1 MDLDSLIERKRER
14 FEQLEREIADPRL
27 FENRKRAGEIMRE
40 HASIKELLGRWKR
53 LETAR
58 RQLDDNRELATS
70 RDVEIAAMADDEIP
84 DLEERVTDLER
95 EIQID
100 LLPPD
105 ENEDRDAIV
114 EIRAGTGGS
123 EAAIFAADL
132 YRMYNRY
139 AEAAGLK
146 TEDLESSPSEL
157 GGLKEVIFRVSGE
170 SVFRKLRYE
179 SGVHR
184 VQRVPATE
192 AQGRI
197 HTSTATVA
205 VLPEAQD
212 VDVEL
217 KPDDLRIEVSRAG
230 GPGGQGVNTTDSAV
244 QVLHIPTGR
253 IVRCQDGRS
262 QIKNKERALSILRA
276 RLLERKQRE
285 EAEKYSAQ
293 RRGQIGTGGRE
304 EKIRTYNFP
313 QNRVTDHRI
322 GLTLYNLDRV
332 MEGDLG
338 ELIRAL
344 QVADVAERLKESA
357 VLSELESS
365 SPLRISLHQFEA
377 DSARNLLT
385 TLRLDYERMTVLD
398 VLQSTTAYFKKR
410 GIENPRLNAEH
421 LLAHALGRTRMELYL
436 EFERTLGEV
445 ELAPL
450 RKLVQRRGEGEPLQH
465 LLGTVEFCGDT
476 FLCDNRAL
484 VPATRNRAVRGTR
497 RIKNRESRIENR
509 GRWNRQRRDCA
520 QSGKKISRGTNFRRG
535 RLGRCARPHARKRD
549 PARLKWTRPIEKK
562 QSS

>member
-1 MDLDSLIERKRER
+1 MDINLLIERKREH
-14 FEQLEREIADPRL
+14 FAELERDIADPHL
-27 FENRKRAGEIMRE
+27 FDNRKRAGEIMRE
-40 HASIKELLGRWKR
+40 HASVKQLLERWNEL
-53 LETAR
+53 EAAR

-84 DLEERVTDLER
+84 DLEKRVVDLER
-95 EIQID
+95 EIQVG
-100 LLPPD
+100 LVPPD
-105 ENEDRDAIV
+105 ENENRDAIV

-139 AEAAGLK
+139 AESAGLK

-205 VLPEAQD
+205 VLPEAED

-217 KPDDLRIEVSRAG
+217 KPEDLRIEVSRAG
-230 GPGGQGVNTTDSAV
+230 GPGG
-244 QVLHIPTGR
+244 HIPTGT

-332 MEGDLG
+332 MNGDLG

-344 QVADVAERLKESA
+344 QAAGVKERLGDVVESA
-357 VLSELESS
+357 ALSAS
-365 SPLRISLHQFEA
+365 
-377 DSARNLLT
+377 
-385 TLRLDYERMTVLD
+385 
-398 VLQSTTAYFKKR
+398 
-410 GIENPRLNAEH
+410 
-421 LLAHALGRTRMELYL
+421 
-436 EFERTLGEV
+436 
-445 ELAPL
+445 
-450 RKLVQRRGEGEPLQH
+450 
-465 LLGTVEFCGDT
+465 
-476 FLCDNRAL
+476 
-484 VPATRNRAVRGTR
+484 
-497 RIKNRESRIENR
+497 
-509 GRWNRQRRDCA
+509 
-520 QSGKKISRGTNFRRG
+520 
-535 RLGRCARPHARKRD
+535 
-549 PARLKWTRPIEKK
+549 
-562 QSS
+562 

>member
-1 MDLDSLIERKRER
+1 MDFNLLIQRKRER
-14 FEQLEREIADPRL
+14 FAELDRETADPSL
-27 FENRKRAGEIMRE
+27 FANRKRASEIMRE
-40 HASIKELLGRWKR
+40 HAGIKQLLERWDN
-53 LETAR
+53 LEAAR
-58 RQLDDNRELATS
+58 KQLDDNRELATS
-70 RDVEIAAMADDEIP
+70 RDVEMAAMADDEIP
-84 DLEERVTDLER
+84 DLERRVADLER
-95 EIQID
+95 EFQIA
-100 LLPPD
+100 LLPAD
-105 ENEDRDAIV
+105 ETEERDAII

-170 SVFRKLRYE
+170 LVFRKLRYE

-205 VLPEAQD
+205 VLPEAED

-217 KPDDLRIEVSRAG
+217 KPEDLRIEVSRAG

-244 QVLHIPTGR
+244 QVLHIPTGT

-262 QIKNKERALSILRA
+262 QLKNKDKALRILRA

-313 QNRVTDHRI
+313 QNRITDHRI

-332 MEGDLG
+332 VEGNLG
-338 ELIRAL
+338 EMISAL
-344 QVADVAERLKESA
+344 QAADMAERLKES
-357 VLSELESS
+357 
-365 SPLRISLHQFEA
+365 SL
-377 DSARNLLT
+377 
-385 TLRLDYERMTVLD
+385 TV
-398 VLQSTTAYFKKR
+398 
-410 GIENPRLNAEH
+410 
-421 LLAHALGRTRMELYL
+421 
-436 EFERTLGEV
+436 
-445 ELAPL
+445 
-450 RKLVQRRGEGEPLQH
+450 
-465 LLGTVEFCGDT
+465 
-476 FLCDNRAL
+476 
-484 VPATRNRAVRGTR
+484 
-497 RIKNRESRIENR
+497 
-509 GRWNRQRRDCA
+509 
-520 QSGKKISRGTNFRRG
+520 
-535 RLGRCARPHARKRD
+535 
-549 PARLKWTRPIEKK
+549 
-562 QSS
+562 